1 MPDPTDAT
9 AQPEETGAPRVDRSA
24 AGIIRIGWREW
35 VALPQFN
42 IRAIKAKVDTGAR
55 TSALHAY
62 SVERF
67 LHHGAP
73 RVRFMLHPR
82 RLRTDIAVTCEC
94 DIVDERTV
102 TDSGGHQE
110 RRIVI
115 VTDIVLGRLRYP
127 IELTITDRDTMRYR
141 MLLGR
146 SAMRDR
152 LTVDPSLSYRAG
164 RPQLPRKKKR

>member
-1 MPDPTDAT
+1 MPDPADAT
-9 AQPEETGAPRVDRSA
+9 AEPGEPGAQRPDRSDG
-24 AGIIRIGWREW
+24 GIMRIGWREW

-82 RLRTDIAVTCEC
+82 RLRTDIAVVCEC
-94 DIVDERTV
+94 DIVDERAV

-115 VTDIVLGRLRYP
+115 VTDIVLGCLRYP

-152 LTVDPSLSYRAG
+152 LTVDPALSYRAG
-164 RPQLPRKKKR
+164 RPQLPRKKMQ